1 VRDEMVNVRLNQN
14 RKIINLVTFEEE
26 EEEKQENKFIQI
38 SLIE

>member
-1 VRDEMVNVRLNQN
+1 MRDEMVNVRLNQN

>member
-1 VRDEMVNVRLNQN
+1 MVNVRLNQN